1 MGTLRLTSLQLWRRV
16 SSSLRNIWT
25 DSKLGLINRL
35 KDGWMR
41 RCAISNSETGWGER
55 PAGLSIKPPKPPFYE
70 GTRHGTFSQW
80 VFHVRQYLQ
89 MMCITDEAYG
99 VQFATTYLRG
109 SAALW
114 WQNIVETRGFDAI
127 TTWEGFHG
135 GSEFTIWRKK

>member
-1 MGTLRLTSLQLWRRV
+1 M
-16 SSSLRNIWT
+16 
-25 DSKLGLINRL
+25 
-35 KDGWMR
+35 
-41 RCAISNSETGWGER
+41 GER

-127 TTWEGFHG
+127 TTWEGFMAEASLQFG
-135 GSEFTIWRKK
+135 AKNDRIRARDELA